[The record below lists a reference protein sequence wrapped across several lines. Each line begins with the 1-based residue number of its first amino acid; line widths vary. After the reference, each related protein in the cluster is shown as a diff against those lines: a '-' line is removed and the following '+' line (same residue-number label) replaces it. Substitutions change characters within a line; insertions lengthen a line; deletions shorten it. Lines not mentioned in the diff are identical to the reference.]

1 LPFVGAAL
9 FSASVGV
16 SKPLGRLP
24 FKIPS
29 FTVSDRS
36 GDGKVGRMVRPALVT
51 GFMPYGGRGVN
62 PAAEIA
68 AALDGGTLAGTPVV
82 SRLLP
87 VSLAEIA
94 GMAETL
100 LRDLDPCVV
109 VSLGLWPGES
119 LIRIERVA
127 LNVAD
132 FEIPDNRGYLA
143 VDESVLANC
152 TAAKF
157 ATVPVRAMMEA
168 LLEAGIPARVSNTA
182 GTFLCNACLYN
193 FLSIAETRR
202 DRVACGFIHVP
213 YLPSQVADLLRRLKD
228 QAALES
234 HQRADTASMD
244 LATGVRAAQLA
255 IETAIRDI
263 S

>member
-1 LPFVGAAL
+1 MGAAL

-16 SKPLGRLP
+16 SKSLDQLP
-24 FKIPS
+24 FKIPLS
-29 FTVSDRS
+29 TVSNRS
-36 GDGKVGRMVRPALVT
+36 SDGKVGRMVRPALVT

-68 AALDGGTLAGTPVV
+68 AALDGGTLAATPVV
-82 SRLLP
+82 CRLLP
-87 VSLAEIA
+87 VSLGEIA
-94 GMAETL
+94 GIAETL

-143 VDESVLANC
+143 VDESVLANGV
-152 TAAKF
+152 AAKF

-168 LLEAGIPARVSNTA
+168 LLDAGIPARVSNTA
-182 GTFLCNACLYN
+182 GTFLCM
-193 FLSIAETRR
+193 I
-202 DRVACGFIHVP
+202 I
-213 YLPSQVADLLRRLKD
+213 
-228 QAALES
+228 
-234 HQRADTASMD
+234 
-244 LATGVRAAQLA
+244 
-255 IETAIRDI
+255 I
-263 S
+263 

>member
-1 LPFVGAAL
+1 MAAGL
-9 FSASVGV
+9 SCLDSAWV
-16 SKPLGRLP
+16 SQTAGPIALQNPLLYC
-24 FKIPS
+24 
-29 FTVSDRS
+29 SDRS

-68 AALDGGTLAGTPVV
+68 AALDGGTLAATPVV

-127 LNVAD
+127 VNVAD
-132 FEIPDNRGYLA
+132 FEIPDNRGHLA
-143 VDESVLANC
+143 VDESVLANGA
-152 TAAKF
+152 AAKF

-168 LLEAGIPARVSNTA
+168 LLDAGIPARVSNTA
-182 GTFLCNACLYN
+182 GTFLCNAACLYN
-193 FLSIAETRR
+193 FLSVAETRR

-213 YLPSQVADLLRRLKD
+213 YLPSQVAGLLRRLKD
-228 QAALES
+228 EAAFES

-244 LATGVRAAQLA
+244 LTTGVRAAQLA